1 MSKILLFGGSFN
13 PPHLAHLEIA
23 KLALKQS
30 KAHELWFV
38 PNLGH
43 PFHKEEVANFE
54 DRAQMLETLIKP
66 FRKFKVTRIE
76 AELSSPNYTIDTI
89 QALEEKYSA
98 NTFMWLMGSDQI
110 ANFEQWKSYDL
121 LLKKYQIFVYRRSEK
136 DQILN
141 PFIEI
146 NSPKIYPISSSL
158 VRSGKLDYCSNLV
171 IQSFVKQEQYLESIS
186 KSLISKKR
194 FNHVLS
200 VTKLAL
206 DLASA
211 HGMDLHQI
219 LIASL
224 FHDCA
229 KEWPLTK
236 MRTWLNVIDPG
247 YLNNPEYMWHARLG
261 ADWVKRHLYVM
272 DRDILFA
279 IQHHVHGNQ
288 NHKLTQVLYIADKCE
303 ETRGYDASDLLKTAF
318 RDLNKGYLAVKK
330 SQLEFLEK
338 DV

>member
-66 FRKFKVTRIE
+66 FKKFKVTRIE

-89 QALEEKYSA
+89 QALEQKYDA
-98 NTFMWLMGSDQI
+98 HTFMWLMGSDQI
-110 ANFEQWKSYDL
+110 ANFEQWKSYEL
-121 LLKKYQIFVYRRSEK
+121 LMKNYMIFVYRRSDK
-136 DQILN
+136 DQIVN

-146 NSPKIYPISSSL
+146 KSSKIYPISSSL
-158 VRSGKLDYCSNLV
+158 IRNGKLDYCSKRV
-171 IQSFVKQEQYLESIS
+171 IQSFVQQEQYLESIS
-186 KSLISKKR
+186 KSLISMKR
-194 FNHVLS
+194 YNHVLS

-206 DLASA
+206 DLGSA

-229 KEWPLTK
+229 KEWPLPK
-236 MRTWLNVIDPG
+236 MKSWLNVIEPG
-247 YLNNPEYMWHARLG
+247 YLNQPEYMWHARLG
-261 ADWVKRHLYVM
+261 ADWVKRHLHVT

-288 NHKLTQVLYIADKCE
+288 THKLTQVLYIADKCE
-303 ETRGYDASDLLKTAF
+303 KTRGYDASDLLKIAF
-318 RDLNKGYLAVKK
+318 KDLNKGFLAVKM
-330 SQLEFLEK
+330 SQSEYLEK